1 MDLFSGKPK
10 FKGTPIIAF
19 ASEEERLEAAVDTFL
34 WIKEYL
40 ETVSS
45 NSDGRTIREIASRFD
60 NIPKDMKKLGMSE
73 YQWMDFNRM
82 MFWFAYD
89 VSTAQKDNYFKE
101 LNQRVIMRMLEEKRY
116 SSEIVSYDRL
126 KKSELDK
133 GFVREVIEAYE
144 FQKSL
149 CFNYWKYYI

>member
-1 MDLFSGKPK
+1 MGLFNGKPK

-19 ASEEERLEAAVDTFL
+19 ASEEDRLDAAVDTFL
-34 WIKEYL
+34 WIKDYL

-45 NSDGRTIREIASRFD
+45 NSEGKTIRDIASHFD
-60 NIPKDMKKLGMSE
+60 SVPKDMKKIGMSE

-82 MFWFAYD
+82 MFWFVYD
-89 VSTAQKDNYFKE
+89 VSITRKEDYFKE
-101 LNQRVIMRMLEEKRY
+101 VNQRVIMRMLEEKRY
-116 SSEIVSYDRL
+116 SSEEVLCDRL

-133 GFVREVIEAYE
+133 SFVREVIEAYE

-149 CFNYWKYYI
+149 CFNYWKYYS

>member
-1 MDLFSGKPK
+1 MGLFSGKPK
-10 FKGTPIIAF
+10 FKGTPVIAF
-19 ASEEERLEAAVDTFL
+19 ASEEDRLEAAVDTFL

-40 ETVSS
+40 ESVSS
-45 NSDGRTIREIASRFD
+45 NSDGRTIREITSRFD

-73 YQWMDFNRM
+73 YQWLDFNRM
-82 MFWFAYD
+82 MFWFVYD
-89 VSTAQKDNYFKE
+89 VSTAQKENYFKE

-116 SSEIVSYDRL
+116 SSENVSYDRL